1 MLAVTKFTNRQ
12 TRVGGSKFGRSA
24 VLVGPTDEE
33 HFIAELP
40 AEPRM
45 DISRQQRA
53 GKIAE
58 MLDVVHIGNGAGD
71 EKFCHCLR
79 PSSSLRAPNPIMQK
93 PFRSGRKGFELGSKP
108 SARERA
114 SSHPAGPD
122 TVGQGHSRICL

>member
-53 GKIAE
+53 DKIAE
-58 MLDVVHIGNGAGD
+58 MLDAGHIGNGAGD

-79 PSSSLRAPNPIMQK
+79 PSSSLRV
-93 PFRSGRKGFELGSKP
+93 RP
-108 SARERA
+108 SSLSHISTGYKKRRA
-114 SSHPAGPD
+114 EISQNIGLLPS
-122 TVGQGHSRICL
+122 T